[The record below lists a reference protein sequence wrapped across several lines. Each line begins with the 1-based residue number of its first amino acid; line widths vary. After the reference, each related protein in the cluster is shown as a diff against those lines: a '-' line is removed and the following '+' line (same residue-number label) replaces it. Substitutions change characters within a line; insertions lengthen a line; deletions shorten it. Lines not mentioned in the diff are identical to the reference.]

1 MFNNENI
8 LNRNINLGKK
18 KEILNKKSKSKKLKS
33 NHPFRETWRKIHRW
47 IGLIITIFVLN
58 FAFSGIIL
66 NHREEVS
73 FIDIPRNWMPLDYQY
88 MNWNNASVKS
98 ILHSTKGTFI
108 YGNIGIWKKN
118 GKQFQDFNKGFP
130 KGADNRNIHSML
142 ETSNGN
148 LYAGTLMG
156 FYKFNNKIGEWQK
169 VVLPSK
175 EQRVVKLLE
184 KDGIVYALTRSNII
198 AIKETSKSKV
208 YDTIQIPEPS
218 NYKKETSL
226 FETLWQIHSGEVFGI
241 LGKLFMDFI
250 GIVFIFLV
258 ISGLIKW
265 YYPKTFKKI
274 KESPKLLFKR
284 KKVMKFNLKWH
295 NKLGLWLGIIL
306 LISALT
312 GIFLRPPLLI
322 LIAEENV
329 GQIPMT
335 NLDQDNP
342 WFDKLRNITWSEES
356 KKWIIAT
363 NESLYFVNENF
374 HDNPVKINNHP
385 PISVMGVN
393 VLEQMET
400 EGILVGSFAG
410 LFLWYPK
417 EGLVLDYVLK
427 KPAESIVQSGPPI
440 GAFAVSGYGFDEN
453 GKEYYFDYNMGA
465 IPLNSNSFFTKMP
478 TQIIENAKISL
489 WNAMLEFHTAR
500 IFKALVNDFY
510 ILIVPLSGLLIA
522 ITVISGIIIWFWVY
536 KGKNL

>member
-1 MFNNENI
+1 MLNNENI
-8 LNRNINLGKK
+8 LNRNINLGKN
-18 KEILNKKSKSKKLKS
+18 KEILNAKSKSNKLKS
-33 NHPFRETWRKIHRW
+33 KHPFRELWRKIHRW
-47 IGLIITIFVLN
+47 VGLLTSLLILN
-58 FAFSGIIL
+58 FAISGIIL

-73 FIDIPRNWMPLDYQY
+73 FIDISRKWMPLDYQY
-88 MNWNNASVKS
+88 MNWNNASIKS

-118 GKQFQDFNKGFP
+118 GRQFQDFNKGFP
-130 KGADNRNIHSML
+130 RGADNRNVHTML
-142 ETSNGN
+142 STSNGN

-156 FYKFNNKIGEWQK
+156 FYIFNDEMGEWQK

-184 KDGIVYALTRSNII
+184 KDGIVYALTRSNILKI
-198 AIKETSKSKV
+198 NETVKGKV
-208 YDTIQIPEPS
+208 YDIIQIPEPS
-218 NYKKETSL
+218 NHKKEISL
-226 FETLWQIHSGEVFGI
+226 FETLWQIHSGEVFGMP
-241 LGKLFMDFI
+241 GKLFMDFI

-284 KKVMKFNLKWH
+284 KKVMKFNLRWH

-322 LIAEENV
+322 LIAEEKV

-335 NLDQDNP
+335 HLDQDNP

-356 KKWIIAT
+356 KKWIVAT
-363 NESLYFVNENF
+363 NESFYYVDEKFKDKPIEIKNQ
-374 HDNPVKINNHP
+374 P

-393 VLEQMET
+393 VLEQMENG
-400 EGILVGSFAG
+400 GILVGSFAG
-410 LFLWYPK
+410 LFLWYP
-417 EGLVLDYVLK
+417 EDGLIFDYVLK
-427 KPAESIVQSGPPI
+427 KPAEPRMQVGSPI
-440 GAFAVSGYGFDEN
+440 GAFAVSGYGFDEK

-465 IPLNSNSFFTKMP
+465 IPLNSNQFFSKMP
-478 TQIIENAKISL
+478 NEIIENSKMSL

-500 IFKALVNDFY
+500 IFKALVKDFY
-510 ILIVPLSGLLIA
+510 ILIVPLSGLLIS
-522 ITVISGIIIWFWVY
+522 ITIISGIIIWFLVY
-536 KGKNL
+536 KGKKL